1 MAITISGE
9 NNNDKILASDGVI
22 DQISGTNFSGIT
34 TASHINV
41 GSNIQIGNAGIIT
54 ATTLLG
60 NVTGNVNHTS
70 NLLLQIS
77 GSEKFRVG
85 NGGQFGI
92 AGANYG
98 TAGQVFTSGGSGSAP
113 SWSTITQTTIS
124 GNANNRVI
132 TGSGTANTLNGEST
146 LTYDGDGLLS
156 MTSTSGSA
164 EFTLVGP
171 NNTDSGI
178 YFNDGANDGAI
189 SYDHSA
195 RQLKFRAGG
204 HTRMYFAGGNDNNN
218 NVVYLA
224 NNSYDD
230 GILQYYNGGLYFKTG
245 SSNGDRLIS
254 FHTAGTQRLLLD
266 SNGALFLHGNNATS
280 ANNSTTRLPNG
291 YTFNIAGNSSNDGIS
306 IVRYSSGYGAY
317 ALNIGR
323 SRNNTVGTNTAVA
336 NGDELGHISFYGA
349 NGSGFSYA
357 AQITAVVEG
366 EVGTGGDSS
375 DMPGALSFKTTPNG
389 EGTSTE
395 KLRIKP
401 DGTIN
406 ITTANGNLEW
416 TASSGSNPFIR
427 SIGSGQQE
435 LEFNT
440 GGDERLRIKSNG
452 NALFGGTAVSQTNRS
467 LVVGSNAEANLA
479 IETHNTSASETANI
493 RFYRS
498 RGTAASPTTLVDGDV
513 LSQLMFY
520 AHDGNDYAHQAAMI
534 RVKCNGTVA
543 SNNVPGEI
551 LFYTNPGSQS
561 ANLAMT
567 ITKERHVLFSGLD
580 TYRDPRN
587 VTGITVKSTGGLSF
601 QNYGSNGSRNWR
613 IRPDDMSRWGDLDF
627 MVSPTAN
634 SSTDWPDAAADR
646 VLALGYDKNVFIPNG
661 NLVIGTAGKGI
672 DFSAQSPSSASGAST
687 GDELLDHY
695 EEGTWT
701 PTAYGFTISSTY
713 SARYTRIGRVCHVNC
728 YVRSATG
735 SGTSQQPHIG
745 GLPFTSRSGDTYS
758 YGAGRIGN
766 GGHNN
771 AAYDIT
777 FQVQTNSTNVKLYV
791 GDGGINESMM
801 SNTHVIFSVVYEVA

>member
-189 SYDHSA
+189 SYDHGA

-218 NVVYLA
+218 NVIYLA

-266 SNGALFLHGNNATS
+266 SNGALFLHGTNATS

-306 IVRYSSGYGAY
+306 MVRYNSGYGAY
-317 ALNIGR
+317 GLNIGR
-323 SRNNTVGTNTAVA
+323 SKSNTVGTNTAVA
-336 NGDELGHISFYGA
+336 DGDEIGHISFYGA
-349 NGSGFSYA
+349 NGSGFTYA

-366 EVGTGGDSS
+366 QVGTSGDSS

-427 SIGSGQQE
+427 SVGSGQQS

-440 GGDERLRIKSNG
+440 GGDERFRITSGG
-452 NALFGGTAVSQTNRS
+452 NALFGGTAVSQTNRQ

-479 IETHNTSASETANI
+479 IETHNTAASETANI

-498 RGTAASPTTLVDGDV
+498 RGTAASPTTLVDGDI
-513 LSQLMFY
+513 LSQQLFY
-520 AHDGNDYAHQAAMI
+520 AHDGIDYAHPAAII

-543 SNNVPGEI
+543 NNNVPGEI
-551 LFYTNPGSQS
+551 QFHTNPGSTS

-567 ITKERHVLFSGLD
+567 ITKEKHVLFSGLD
-580 TYRDPRN
+580 TYRDTRN

-613 IRPDDMSRWGDLDF
+613 IRPDDMSRWGDLDVS
-627 MVSPTAN
+627 VSPTSN

-646 VLALGYDKNVFIPNG
+646 VLTFGYDKNVFIHNG
-661 NLVIGTAGKGI
+661 NLVMGSGYGI
-672 DFSAQSPSSASGAST
+672 DFSAQSPSSATGAST
-687 GDELLDHY
+687 GDEILNHY

-701 PTAYGFTISSTY
+701 PVANGFTASGTY
-713 SARYTRIGRVCHVNC
+713 HANYTKIGRLVHITMWVQTA
-728 YVRSATG
+728 SG
-735 SGTSQQPHIG
+735 SSGSPFYIT
-745 GLPFTSRSGDTYS
+745 GLPFTVRGGTNCYQYACGRLGSNS
-758 YGAGRIGN
+758 Y
-766 GGHNN
+766 
-771 AAYDIT
+771 
-777 FQVQTNSTNVKLYV
+777 TNSQSDIVFEFTPNNTSIFPKVQ
-791 GDGGINESMM
+791 DGGMNWGMASG
-801 SNTHVIFSVVYEVA
+801 THVMVTGSYISD